1 MGHTDH
7 YLKLF
12 WGVILAGIFL
22 LLIVSFARSVLTS
35 RGIVYNWFGVLLS
48 FATLGLAIYVIF
60 FVQP

>member
-1 MGHTDH
+1 MHHTDH

-12 WGVILAGIFL
+12 WGVILAAIFL
-22 LLIVSFARSVLTS
+22 SLIVAFVRSVIRQ

-48 FATLGLAIYVIF
+48 FLTVGVAIYVIF